1 MQRNYNNRYQYE
13 TSPRKIAPEYAPK
26 KNNYKGKKSTA
37 RKIDLEKK
45 KKNKK
50 KLQEERKKRRKAIT
64 YVIVGFGILFAICY
78 RNAQI
83 DESFEK
89 VQSYKK
95 QLESI
100 EKENSQLE
108 LAIESSLNLSN
119 IEQQAKELLG
129 MQKLTNQQIVY
140 VNLEKDDHI
149 EAAAESVNIED
160 ETFIEKVINIVKSLF
175 K

>member
-1 MQRNYNNRYQYE
+1 MPRNFNKYQYE
-13 TSPRKIAPEYAPK
+13 TSPRKFEPEYAPK

-37 RKIDLEKK
+37 KKTETKEKK
-45 KKNKK
+45 NNKK
-50 KLQEERKKRRKAIT
+50 KLQQERKKHRQVIT
-64 YVIVGFGILFAICY
+64 YVVLGFAVLFAISY

-89 VQSYKK
+89 VQDYKK
-95 QLESI
+95 ELSSI

-149 EAAAESVNIED
+149 ESAAESVNIKE
-160 ETFIEKVINIVKSLF
+160 ETFMDKIINTVKGLF

>member
-1 MQRNYNNRYQYE
+1 MPRNFNKYQYE
-13 TSPRKIAPEYAPK
+13 TSPRKLEPEYAPK

-37 RKIDLEKK
+37 RKTIKKENKIDKK
-45 KKNKK
+45 KI
-50 KLQEERKKRRKAIT
+50 QEERRQHRKMIM
-64 YVIVGFGILFAICY
+64 YVILAFSILFAISY

-83 DESFEK
+83 DENFEK
-89 VQSYKK
+89 VQDYKK
-95 QLESI
+95 ELAAV

-108 LAIESSLNLSN
+108 LAIESNLNLSN

-149 EAAAESVNIED
+149 ESVAESVNIE
-160 ETFIEKVINIVKSLF
+160 EESFIDKVINTVKSLF

>member
-1 MQRNYNNRYQYE
+1 MPRNFNKYQYE
-13 TSPRKIAPEYAPK
+13 TSPRKLEPEYAPK

-37 RKIDLEKK
+37 RKIETKEKK
-45 KKNKK
+45 KINKK
-50 KLQEERKKRRKAIT
+50 LLEERKQHRKMIM
-64 YVIVGFGILFAICY
+64 YVVLAFSVLFAISY

-89 VQSYKK
+89 VQDYKK
-95 QLESI
+95 ELAAV

-149 EAAAESVNIED
+149 ELAAENVNIEE
-160 ETFIEKVINIVKSLF
+160 ETLWNKIVNTVKSLF

>member
-1 MQRNYNNRYQYE
+1 MPRNFNKYQYE
-13 TSPRKIAPEYAPK
+13 TSPRKLEPEYAPK

-37 RKIDLEKK
+37 RKPETKEKK
-45 KKNKK
+45 INKK
-50 KLQEERKKRRKAIT
+50 KLQQERKKHRQVIT
-64 YVIVGFGILFAICY
+64 YVVLGFAVLFAISY

-89 VQSYKK
+89 VQDYKK
-95 QLESI
+95 ELASI

-149 EAAAESVNIED
+149 EAAAESVNIKE
-160 ETFIEKVINIVKSLF
+160 ETFMDKIINIVKSLF

>member
-1 MQRNYNNRYQYE
+1 MPRNFNKYQYE
-13 TSPRKIAPEYAPK
+13 TSPRKLEPEYAPK

-37 RKIDLEKK
+37 KK
-45 KKNKK
+45 TEVKDKKVNKK
-50 KLQEERKKRRKAIT
+50 KLLEERKKHRKIIT
-64 YVIVGFGILFAICY
+64 YVVLGFAVLFAISY

-83 DESFEK
+83 DENFEK
-89 VQSYKK
+89 VQDYKK
-95 QLESI
+95 ELAAV

-108 LAIESSLNLSN
+108 LAIESNLNLSN

-149 EAAAESVNIED
+149 ESAAESVSIEE
-160 ETFIEKVINIVKSLF
+160 ETFFDKLINIVKSLF

>member
-1 MQRNYNNRYQYE
+1 MARNLNKYQYE
-13 TSPRKIAPEYAPK
+13 TSPRKLAPEYAPK
-26 KNNYKGKKSTA
+26 KNNYKGKKSTV
-37 RKIDLEKK
+37 RKIETKENIK
-45 KKNKK
+45 IRK
-50 KLQEERKKRRKAIT
+50 KLQEERKQHRKVIM
-64 YVIVGFGILFAICY
+64 YVILAFSVLFAISY

-89 VQSYKK
+89 MQDYKK
-95 QLESI
+95 ELAYI

-140 VNLEKDDHI
+140 VGLEKDDHI
-149 EAAAESVNIED
+149 ETAAENVNIEENTVLD
-160 ETFIEKVINIVKSLF
+160 KIINTVKSLF

>member
-1 MQRNYNNRYQYE
+1 MPRNFNKYQFE
-13 TSPRKIAPEYAPK
+13 TSPRKLEPEYAPR
-26 KNNYKGKKSTA
+26 KNDYKGKKSTA
-37 RKIDLEKK
+37 RKTETKNKK
-45 KKNKK
+45 ISKK
-50 KLQEERKKRRKAIT
+50 KLQEEKRKHRKMIT
-64 YVIVGFGILFAICY
+64 YVVIGFAILFAISY

-89 VQSYKK
+89 VQDYKK
-95 QLESI
+95 QLAAV

-108 LAIESSLNLSN
+108 LSIESSLNLSN

-149 EAAAESVNIED
+149 EAAAESVKIE
-160 ETFIEKVINIVKSLF
+160 ETSPIEKVINVIKGLF

>member
-1 MQRNYNNRYQYE
+1 MPRNYNKYQYE
-13 TSPRKIAPEYAPK
+13 TSPRKLEPEYAPK
-26 KNNYKGKKSTA
+26 KNKYKSKKSTA
-37 RKIDLEKK
+37 KK
-45 KKNKK
+45 VQQKVNKK
-50 KLQEERKKRRKAIT
+50 QLQEEKKQHRKVIM
-64 YVIVGFGILFAICY
+64 YVALIFSILFAISY

-89 VQSYKK
+89 VQDYKK
-95 QLESI
+95 ELAAV

-119 IEQQAKELLG
+119 VEQQAKELLG

-149 EAAAESVNIED
+149 EVAAENVKIEE
-160 ETFIEKVINIVKSLF
+160 ETFFNKILNTVKSLF

>member
-1 MQRNYNNRYQYE
+1 MPRNFNKYQYE
-13 TSPRKIAPEYAPK
+13 TSPRKLEPEYAPK

-37 RKIDLEKK
+37 RKPETSNQKI
-45 KKNKK
+45 NKK
-50 KLQEERKKRRKAIT
+50 KLQEEKRRHRRMIM
-64 YVIVGFGILFAICY
+64 YVGLAFSVLFAISY

-89 VQSYKK
+89 VQDYKK
-95 QLESI
+95 ELAAV

-119 IEQQAKELLG
+119 VEQQAKELLG

-149 EAAAESVNIED
+149 ESAAESVNIEE
-160 ETFIEKVINIVKSLF
+160 ETFIDKVINTVKSLF

>member
-1 MQRNYNNRYQYE
+1 MPRNFNKYQYE
-13 TSPRKIAPEYAPK
+13 TSPRKLEPEYAPK

-37 RKIDLEKK
+37 RKIVPKE
-45 KKNKK
+45 NKK
-50 KLQEERKKRRKAIT
+50 LKEERKNRRKVIM
-64 YVIVGFGILFAICY
+64 YVAFAFSILFAITY

-89 VQSYKK
+89 VQDYKK
-95 QLESI
+95 ELAAV

-108 LAIESSLNLSN
+108 LAIESSLNLSH

-149 EAAAESVNIED
+149 ESAAENVKIEQ
-160 ETFIEKVINIVKSLF
+160 ENFWNKIINTVMPK
-175 K
+175 

>member
-1 MQRNYNNRYQYE
+1 MPRNFNKYQYE
-13 TSPRKIAPEYAPK
+13 TSPRKLEPEYAPK
-26 KNNYKGKKSTA
+26 KNTYKGKKSTT
-37 RKIDLEKK
+37 RKPEVIKQKVNNKKLQAEKK
-45 KKNKK
+45 KH
-50 KLQEERKKRRKAIT
+50 RRMIM
-64 YVIVGFGILFAICY
+64 YVVLAFSIIFAISY

-83 DESFEK
+83 DENFEK
-89 VQSYKK
+89 VQDYKK
-95 QLESI
+95 ELAAV

-119 IEQQAKELLG
+119 VEQQAKELLG

-149 EAAAESVNIED
+149 ESAAESVNIEEEGFFD
-160 ETFIEKVINIVKSLF
+160 KVINTVKNLF

>member
-1 MQRNYNNRYQYE
+1 MPRNFNKYQYE
-13 TSPRKIAPEYAPK
+13 TSPRKLEPEYAPK
-26 KNNYKGKKSTA
+26 KNNYKGKKSTV
-37 RKIDLEKK
+37 RKTTKKENKIDKK
-45 KKNKK
+45 KI
-50 KLQEERKKRRKAIT
+50 QEDKRRHGKMIM
-64 YVIVGFGILFAICY
+64 YVMLAFSILFAISY

-89 VQSYKK
+89 VQDYKK
-95 QLESI
+95 ELAAV

-108 LAIESSLNLSN
+108 LAIESTLNLSN

-129 MQKLTNQQIVY
+129 MQKLTNHQIVY

-149 EAAAESVNIED
+149 EATTEHVNIEED
-160 ETFIEKVINIVKSLF
+160 TFWDKIVDTINSLF

>member
-1 MQRNYNNRYQYE
+1 MPRNFNKYQYE
-13 TSPRKIAPEYAPK
+13 TSPRKLEPEYAPK
-26 KNNYKGKKSTA
+26 KNSYKGKKSTA
-37 RKIDLEKK
+37 KKPETKENKISKQ
-45 KKNKK
+45 
-50 KLQEERKKRRKAIT
+50 KLKEQRRKHRQVIT
-64 YVIVGFGILFAICY
+64 YVILGFAVLFAISY

-83 DESFEK
+83 DENFEK
-89 VQSYKK
+89 VQDYKK
-95 QLESI
+95 ELTSI

-129 MQKLTNQQIVY
+129 MQKLTNKQIVY

-149 EAAAESVNIED
+149 ESAAESVNIKE
-160 ETFIEKVINIVKSLF
+160 ETFIDKIINTVKSLF

>member
-1 MQRNYNNRYQYE
+1 MPRNFNKYQYE
-13 TSPRKIAPEYAPK
+13 TSPRKLEPEYAPK

-37 RKIDLEKK
+37 RKTEEKV
-45 KKNKK
+45 NKK
-50 KLQEERKKRRKAIT
+50 KLQEERKKQRKTIM
-64 YVIVGFGILFAICY
+64 YVALAFSVLFAISY

-89 VQSYKK
+89 VQDSKK
-95 QLESI
+95 ELAAV

-108 LAIESSLNLSN
+108 LAIESNLNLSN
-119 IEQQAKELLG
+119 VEQQAKELLG
-129 MQKLTNQQIVY
+129 MQKLANQQIVY

-149 EAAAESVNIED
+149 ESAAESVKIE
-160 ETFIEKVINIVKSLF
+160 EQTWFNKVINTVKSLF

>member
-1 MQRNYNNRYQYE
+1 MPRNFNKYQYE
-13 TSPRKIAPEYAPK
+13 TSPRKLEPEYAPK
-26 KNNYKGKKSTA
+26 KNNYKGKKSTL
-37 RKIDLEKK
+37 RKQAV
-45 KKNKK
+45 NKK
-50 KLQEERKKRRKAIT
+50 KIQEERKMHRKMIM
-64 YVIVGFGILFAICY
+64 YVIFTFSILFAISY

-89 VQSYKK
+89 VQDYKK
-95 QLESI
+95 ELAAV

-140 VNLEKDDHI
+140 VNLDKDDHI
-149 EAAAESVNIED
+149 ESVAESVNIEEENFFD
-160 ETFIEKVINIVKSLF
+160 KVINTVKNLF

>member
-1 MQRNYNNRYQYE
+1 MPRNFNKYQYE
-13 TSPRKIAPEYAPK
+13 TSPRKLEPEYAPK
-26 KNNYKGKKSTA
+26 KNNYKGKKSTTK
-37 RKIDLEKK
+37 KIETKENK
-45 KKNKK
+45 INKK
-50 KLQEERKKRRKAIT
+50 KLQEERKKQRKVTT
-64 YVIVGFGILFAICY
+64 YVVLGFAVLFAISY

-89 VQSYKK
+89 VQDYKK
-95 QLESI
+95 ELASI

-140 VNLEKDDHI
+140 VNFEKDDHI
-149 EAAAESVNIED
+149 ETVAESVNIEE
-160 ETFIEKVINIVKSLF
+160 ETFLNKIINTVKSLF

>member
-1 MQRNYNNRYQYE
+1 MPRNFNKYQYE
-13 TSPRKIAPEYAPK
+13 TSPRKLEPEYAPK

-37 RKIDLEKK
+37 RKPELDSQKV
-45 KKNKK
+45 NKK
-50 KLQEERKKRRKAIT
+50 KLQEEKKKHRRMIM
-64 YVIVGFGILFAICY
+64 YVALAFSILFAISY

-89 VQSYKK
+89 VQDYKK
-95 QLESI
+95 ELAAV
-100 EKENSQLE
+100 EKENSQLK

-119 IEQQAKELLG
+119 VEQQAKELLG

-149 EAAAESVNIED
+149 ESAAESVNIEEEGFLD
-160 ETFIEKVINIVKSLF
+160 KVINTIKDLF

>member
-1 MQRNYNNRYQYE
+1 MPRNFNKYQYE
-13 TSPRKIAPEYAPK
+13 TSPRKLEPEYAPK
-26 KNNYKGKKSTA
+26 KNNYKGKKSTT
-37 RKIDLEKK
+37 RKVEQKI
-45 KKNKK
+45 NKK
-50 KLQEERKKRRKAIT
+50 KLQEERKQHRKVIM
-64 YVIVGFGILFAICY
+64 YVALAFSLLFAISY

-83 DESFEK
+83 DENFEK
-89 VQSYKK
+89 VQDYKK
-95 QLESI
+95 ELAAI

-149 EAAAESVNIED
+149 ELAAENVEIEED
-160 ETFIEKVINIVKSLF
+160 NFWNKVLNIVRSLF

>member
-1 MQRNYNNRYQYE
+1 MPRNFNKYQYE
-13 TSPRKIAPEYAPK
+13 TSPRKLEPEYAPK
-26 KNNYKGKKSTA
+26 KNTYKGKKSTA
-37 RKIDLEKK
+37 RKPEVSKQK
-45 KKNKK
+45 VNNR
-50 KLQEERKKRRKAIT
+50 KLQEERRKHRKVIM
-64 YVIVGFGILFAICY
+64 YVVLAFSILFAISY

-83 DESFEK
+83 DENFEK
-89 VQSYKK
+89 VQDYKK
-95 QLESI
+95 ELAAV

-119 IEQQAKELLG
+119 VEQQAKELLG

-149 EAAAESVNIED
+149 ESAAESVNIEEESFFD
-160 ETFIEKVINIVKSLF
+160 KVINTVKNLF

>member
-1 MQRNYNNRYQYE
+1 MPRNYNKYQYE
-13 TSPRKIAPEYAPK
+13 TSPRKLEPEYAPK

-37 RKIDLEKK
+37 RKPETSKQK
-45 KKNKK
+45 VNNK
-50 KLQEERKKRRKAIT
+50 KLQEERKKHRKVIM
-64 YVIVGFGILFAICY
+64 YVILAFAVLFAISY

-83 DESFEK
+83 DENFEK
-89 VQSYKK
+89 VQDYKK
-95 QLESI
+95 ELAAV

-108 LAIESSLNLSN
+108 LAIESNLNLSN
-119 IEQQAKELLG
+119 VEQQAKELLG

-149 EAAAESVNIED
+149 ESAAESVNIEEEGFFD
-160 ETFIEKVINIVKSLF
+160 KVINTVKSLF

>member
-1 MQRNYNNRYQYE
+1 MPRNFNKYQYE
-13 TSPRKIAPEYAPK
+13 TSPRKLEPEYAPK

-37 RKIDLEKK
+37 KKPEIKEKRI
-45 KKNKK
+45 NKK
-50 KLQEERKKRRKAIT
+50 KLQQERKKHRQIIA
-64 YVIVGFGILFAICY
+64 YVVLGFGILFAISY

-83 DESFEK
+83 DENFEK
-89 VQSYKK
+89 VQGYKK
-95 QLESI
+95 ELTLI

-119 IEQQAKELLG
+119 IEQQAKEQLG

-149 EAAAESVNIED
+149 ESAAESVNIEK
-160 ETFIEKVINIVKSLF
+160 ETFMDKIINTVKSLF